1 MELEAWVFL
10 RFAGVGVSL
19 VHVLGLRFPG
29 CRDLPD
35 KWPDWKWILSTGA
48 VV

>member
-1 MELEAWVFL
+1 MKLGFSSVL
-10 RFAGVGVSL
+10 LVLGVSL
-19 VHVLGLRFPG
+19 VHVLRLRFPG

-35 KWPDWKWILSTGA
+35 KWPDWKWILSTDA

>member
-1 MELEAWVFL
+1 MFLVLVFP
-10 RFAGVGVSL
+10 S
-19 VHVLGLRFPG
+19 